1 MNPKGAYSLK
11 ILLYRG
17 CIFMYLLVKQLEV
30 IMNPNLALLI
40 LSWQVACLFHET
52 ETEKLLPGS
61 ASATEAES
69 DELDK
74 IHDELTPDVS
84 WDDFNMVYGGFS
96 NAKARTEACV
106 VALKN
111 SSEEFKRAVLNSMIR
126 IAEASNEDGNASNI
140 SPEEKAFIGQVKE
153 SLGV

>member
-1 MNPKGAYSLK
+1 MNS
-11 ILLYRG
+11 
-17 CIFMYLLVKQLEV
+17 
-30 IMNPNLALLI
+30 NLALLI

-84 WDDFNMVYGGFS
+84 WDVFNETYGDFN
-96 NAKARTEACV
+96 NAKERTEACIS
-106 VALKN
+106 ALKN
-111 SSEEFKRAVLNSMIR
+111 ESEEFKSKVLEAMLR
-126 IAEASNEDGNASNI
+126 IAGASKEDDNETNI
-140 SPEEKAFIGQVKE
+140 SPEEMAFIQQVKTA
-153 SLGV
+153 LVG

>member
-1 MNPKGAYSLK
+1 
-11 ILLYRG
+11 
-17 CIFMYLLVKQLEV
+17 
-30 IMNPNLALLI
+30 MNPNLALLI

-84 WDDFNMVYGGFS
+84 WDDFNNTYGKFNG
-96 NAKARTEACV
+96 AKARTEACI
-106 VALKN
+106 AAIKGE
-111 SSEEFKRAVLNSMIR
+111 SEEFKRSVLNAMIR
-126 IAEASNEDGNASNI
+126 VAEASNENGNESNI

-153 SLGV
+153 TLGV